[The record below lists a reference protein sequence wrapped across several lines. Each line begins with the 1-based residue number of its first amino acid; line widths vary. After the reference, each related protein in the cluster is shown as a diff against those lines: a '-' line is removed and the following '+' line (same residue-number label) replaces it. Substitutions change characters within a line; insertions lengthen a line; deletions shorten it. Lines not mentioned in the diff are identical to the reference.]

1 MSNVPDFT
9 TGEPAPIPNATQGMH
24 DLVVEDMSGAIARS
38 TSIPQEEYPALAGTM
53 TEFEDRKMFGFNK
66 YGTLL
71 QAGNGR
77 NATRDALDEALDL
90 TVYMRQM
97 VTEGVNTYGAN
108 LDAMYRNA
116 IEFCIALKHILI
128 KSETDNDADGDKRE
142 TGSPDLAGGLGGVV
156 PEVPGETAS

>member
-1 MSNVPDFT
+1 MSNVPDYSR
-9 TGEPAPIPNATQGMH
+9 GEPAPVSNATEGMH
-24 DLVVEDMSGAIARS
+24 DLVVADMSGAIARS
-38 TSIPQEEYPALAGTM
+38 TQIPQEEYPALVGTM
-53 TEFEDRKMFGFNK
+53 TEFEDRKMFGFDK

-97 VTEGVNTYGAN
+97 VAEGVNTHGAN
-108 LDAMYRNA
+108 LEAMYRNA

-128 KSETDNDADGDKRE
+128 KSETEHDDSGKTEAI
-142 TGSPDLAGGLGGVV
+142 SPDLAGGLGGTVQ
-156 PEVPGETAS
+156 EVPGEAAS